1 MSNNKPVSVYSDRPV
16 NDFVSVAKWLALGK
30 GSRADAALRA
40 KDSRTASPRVLETLE
55 KAAVDVGVISDPQFA
70 GDMLSGFNGL
80 SRAFIDSL
88 SNVGFYDRMLPSF
101 RRVPLNCQ
109 AAVMSVGASGNAA
122 LEGSWKKISALEVNG
137 SGPLTERKAVAVIV
151 VSNDLLRS
159 LSADAQAL
167 LRRELQTA
175 VSLTTDTEALS
186 ALTSGIAPINS
197 LGADAARDDISS
209 MLQELSLGA
218 GSKVFLLARSAIIKH
233 LALSMDVS
241 GRPAFPN
248 MRIDGGNIAGV
259 EVIVSDAVAQGE
271 MVMVDGSQVAAAG
284 GFVALGTAQSA
295 TLRVSSTPD
304 GDTTLTDLFGKN
316 LVAIRAERTF
326 AVQRLGDT
334 AVSVVTGAA
343 YEPETV

>member
-1 MSNNKPVSVYSDRPV
+1 MPQ
-16 NDFVSVAKWLALGK
+16 F
-30 GSRADAALRA
+30 SRGDMLTRSPDAR
-40 KDSRTASPRVLETLE
+40 SSTTLE
-55 KAAVDVGVISDPQFA
+55 KAAGDVGVISDRQFT
-70 GDMLSGFNGL
+70 GGKGGGRFDGL
-80 SRAFIDSL
+80 SVGTCSTASPSVRLNFGETVCRLPTRLSSELPRPRSL
-88 SNVGFYDRMLPSF
+88 
-101 RRVPLNCQ
+101 
-109 AAVMSVGASGNAA
+109 SVGAVGTRGPLGYWKLFNA
-122 LEGSWKKISALEVNG
+122 LEGRG
-137 SGPLTERKAVAVIV
+137 SGPLAERKAVAAIV

-197 LGADAARDDISS
+197 LGADAARDDIST
-209 MLQELSLGA
+209 MLQALSLGA
-218 GSKVFLLARSAIIKH
+218 GSKVFLLARSTIIKH

-241 GRPAFPN
+241 GRPAFPGMKIN
-248 MRIDGGNIAGV
+248 GGDIAGI
-259 EVIVSDAVAQGE
+259 EVLASDAVGEGE
-271 MVMVDGSQVAAAG
+271 MVMVDASQVAAAG

-326 AVQRLGDT
+326 ALQRLRDT